1 MVKHWRDGG
10 WGILVERV
18 DMIRA
23 LVKSTPPD
31 QINYAISALNDA
43 VIRFIASKNI
53 NELGNIINV
62 LKTVKTLCMHSLSD
76 EAVRIL
82 NDSFMNLPT
91 MTRQMVGNKVLQ
103 GLKVEI
109 GKTRDKIDKM
119 IDRFIAGIQILI
131 NTPGLL
137 DNIDPNILNHLP
149 QFTSMLANV
158 TRVAMNNSESGP
170 RIEPVIIINK
180 IPETEKILP
189 LAGSSSVPQQVP
201 LPPIEYHHTP
211 LPPPI
216 VSTSTHP
223 RIETEINPVLAQNN
237 EVDVTPTVQ
246 AVPRQ
251 DFARDVTSPAS
262 VPVRITS
269 DQAKVKAN
277 PAVTAAVHST
287 ASLPDSAVSNRQR
300 KKNEKAVKEEEK
312 KAALDATVNASAGNG
327 VDNAKAVEEAKK
339 KVDEMENARKKNEIL
354 KKQADRKQKAENRD
368 QVLKAKVDGAVK
380 KEAAIAKKNAEE
392 AAKKAE
398 VDGAAKKEAAIAKK
412 NAEEAAK
419 KEAAIAKKNA
429 EEAAKKAEVDG
440 AAKKEAAKA
449 NKEAAK
455 ATKAAEVAAKQVM
468 DANAIKKEEKTADEK
483 AEATAQKAAQGK
495 EASAEKKRKAAEVA
509 AKVKA
514 DKKAATAATVEAKKK
529 AVTVK
534 STQPVS
540 AGSKKKK

>member
-1 MVKHWRDGG
+1 
-10 WGILVERV
+10 
-18 DMIRA
+18 MIRA

-131 NTPGLL
+131 STPGLL

-251 DFARDVTSPAS
+251 DIARDVTSPAS

-300 KKNEKAVKEEEK
+300 KKIEKAVKEEEK

-368 QVLKAKVDGAVK
+368 QVLKAKVDGA
-380 KEAAIAKKNAEE
+380 
-392 AAKKAE
+392 
-398 VDGAAKKEAAIAKK
+398 
-412 NAEEAAK
+412 AK

-468 DANAIKKEEKTADEK
+468 EANAIKKEEKTADEK